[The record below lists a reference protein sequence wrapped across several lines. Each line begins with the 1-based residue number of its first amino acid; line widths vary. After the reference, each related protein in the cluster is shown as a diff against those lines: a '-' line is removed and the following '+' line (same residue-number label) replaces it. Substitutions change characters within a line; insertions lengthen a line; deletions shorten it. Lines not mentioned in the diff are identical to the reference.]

1 MVKGIEK
8 GKKSVNPSFLFT
20 LSGVLFTICPP
31 IKSVYLALERGKFK
45 RFVAKIGKKV
55 D

>member
-31 IKSVYLALERGKFK
+31 IKKVYLALEKAKLK
-45 RFVAKIGKKV
+45 RFAAKIGKKV